1 MQTSPLEQNQG
12 PFSFTSTTKLNH
24 PCFFSSPV
32 EGEKQL
38 PSYQVKYEHHS
49 YCSRNILAENL
60 PSSNCLNLQRVISS
74 SAVGILKVFDCKS
87 ETKEPLWIQVL
98 AIHSQNTISLFHF
111 LRRNG
116 NHPPWRYLVL
126 KAKPKNS
133 HCPQSTCFSPG
144 HPAEKNARGTA
155 YGQHAQFFLSSGKG
169 TQWHRFLQNLNLA
182 QEDNRR
188 QSKGKQWTR
197 AGLMVPSEPSSLP
210 HSSGSSLQRPAYRQ
224 TTHTHTDIH
233 THAQGTI
240 TVDQEPGIWEEW
252 KVEGGDSPSRWV
264 GLSSPCGLG
273 GKPGGDT
280 TSVRR
285 RSQPDEHPGAWREA
299 TSGKCFFV
307 SAVFWLRL
315 VTGGSHRLPPAPWAH
330 QGSFTRSSERDKPMR
345 SAAYVRPQSE
355 WGTKHR
361 AGRERA
367 VGTLG
372 PEDPYS
378 VSAQTVLLLRAPR
391 EGFGG
396 TYTPHTW
403 ICPISWQR
411 NQLIIPWQGYKSC
424 EAHQAVAFCN
434 SSEWLKWCLILNY
447 NHLGTWILIGS
458 NGGETSRESE
468 APTGSHF

>member
-32 EGEKQL
+32 KGEKQL
-38 PSYQVKYEHHS
+38 PSYQVKYEHHA

-116 NHPPWRYLVL
+116 NHPPWRHLVL

-182 QEDNRR
+182 EEDNRR

-197 AGLMVPSEPSSLP
+197 TGLMVPSEPSSLP
-210 HSSGSSLQRPAYRQ
+210 HSSGSSLQRPAYWQ
-224 TTHTHTDIH
+224 TTHTHRHRHRH
-233 THAQGTI
+233 TRPRDDHCWPWTWGLRRM
-240 TVDQEPGIWEEW
+240 
-252 KVEGGDSPSRWV
+252 EGGRWRQSFQVSRTVQPLRAGRQAGWGHHLCEKTV
-264 GLSSPCGLG
+264 TAGRAPWSVTGGHQREVFLCQHGVLAQAGDWRVAQAATCPLSSPGQFHKELRERQTNASCCVRQA
-273 GKPGGDT
+273 
-280 TSVRR
+280 SVR
-285 RSQPDEHPGAWREA
+285 
-299 TSGKCFFV
+299 V
-307 SAVFWLRL
+307 
-315 VTGGSHRLPPAPWAH
+315 
-330 QGSFTRSSERDKPMR
+330 RDK
-345 SAAYVRPQSE
+345 
-355 WGTKHR
+355 
-361 AGRERA
+361 
-367 VGTLG
+367 
-372 PEDPYS
+372 
-378 VSAQTVLLLRAPR
+378 APR
-391 EGFGG
+391 GKGTRCRDFGARG
-396 TYTPHTW
+396 P
-403 ICPISWQR
+403 IFCLCPDCPSAESSPWRVWRDVHASHLDLSHLSWQR

-434 SSEWLKWCLILNY
+434 SSEWLKWCLILN
-447 NHLGTWILIGS
+447 
-458 NGGETSRESE
+458 
-468 APTGSHF
+468 